1 MWKIKETKKIKEKM
15 IDEEEEDDDKEK
27 TTTSV
32 ALMSVSYQN
41 QKSNE
46 TFLSLSLIKLSGL
59 CSSEIFLFFENDD
72 H

>member
-46 TFLSLSLIKLSGL
+46 TFLSLSHKIKRFMFIRNLS
-59 CSSEIFLFFENDD
+59 FL
-72 H
+72 